1 MPSIIDIAEVYQ
13 GLARSGRGAG
23 TRRGQWPLHLVE
35 SSHVQEDGWL
45 NLCDLR
51 EIELVRSRRTERH
64 LLRPFDVLITAR
76 TGTIQ
81 LALVPP
87 QVSTTVA
94 GVTLLVVRPNSPEC
108 GMGHFLWYYLTS
120 SHGRSELIK
129 RLSTNKT
136 ITTLSAS
143 AVGEVVIPMPSPHQL
158 SQVVRLVEYSEEAYA
173 SAIKAS
179 VIRRGTIRDSI
190 IEQFISQNTSQR
202 D

>member
-1 MPSIIDIAEVYQ
+1 MAHVFQ

-23 TRRGQWPLHLVE
+23 VRRGRWNLRIAE
-35 SSHVQEDGWL
+35 SGDIQDDGWL
-45 NLCDLR
+45 NLEGLR
-51 EIELVRSRRTERH
+51 KIGLVQSSRTERH
-64 LLRPFDVLITAR
+64 LLHPFDVLITAR

-120 SHGRSELIK
+120 SHGRSELVK
-129 RLSTNKT
+129 RLTTNKT

-143 AVGEVVIPMPSPHQL
+143 AVGELVIPMPSPHQL
-158 SQVVRLVEYSEEAYA
+158 AQVVRLVEYSEEAYA
-173 SAIKAS
+173 SAVQAAT
-179 VIRRGTIRDSI
+179 IRRDTVRNSI
-190 IEQFISQNTSQR
+190 IEQFISQDESNRFRSY
-202 D
+202 